1 MADCAGNGPDGNAL
15 KECLGDKPVPE
26 VMEGSSTVRAFPHS
40 YMAFGP
46 LALSMMLDH
55 KCVINPYSVY
65 VHNDHWTNEEL
76 REEAKRHIRKPMDAD
91 TKRELREREKSTPS
105 M

>member
-1 MADCAGNGPDGNAL
+1 
-15 KECLGDKPVPE
+15 
-26 VMEGSSTVRAFPHS
+26 
-40 YMAFGP
+40 
-46 LALSMMLDH
+46 
-55 KCVINPYSVY
+55 VINPYNAY
-65 VHNDHWTNEEL
+65 VHNDQWTNEEL